1 MADNCRMVFKRAM
14 VIGKIIEEQAFYKEE
29 IRMENIKDM
38 DAREYALY
46 RVEMTRRELMRINAS
61 VEMGHEIGE
70 RLSEILVT
78 AINAIEE
85 LVEEEE

>member
-1 MADNCRMVFKRAM
+1 MK
-14 VIGKIIEEQAFYKEE
+14 
-29 IRMENIKDM
+29 NIKDM
-38 DAREYALY
+38 DARDYALY

-85 LVEEEE
+85 LAEEEE